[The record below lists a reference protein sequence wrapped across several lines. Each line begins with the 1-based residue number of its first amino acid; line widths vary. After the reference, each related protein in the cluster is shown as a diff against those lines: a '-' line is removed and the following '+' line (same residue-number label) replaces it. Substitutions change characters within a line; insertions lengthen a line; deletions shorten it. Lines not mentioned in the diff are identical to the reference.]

1 MTKLETQLGWLDYTN
16 VEGDYGY
23 PFYIDKRII
32 CDTSTEANMY
42 LVNNM
47 NTLNNNGNRYTEGR
61 IEVINVPDPTPIV
74 TPDLSAG

>member
-16 VEGDYGY
+16 MDADCGY

-32 CDTSTEANMY
+32 CDTFTEANMH

-47 NTLNNNGNRYTEGR
+47 NTPNDEGRVYTEGR
-61 IEVINVPDPTPIV
+61 IVAIDIPDPTPIV